1 MFPAPVLVSTLPLR
15 YMFFFFLNTYRLKA
29 KTTFGK
35 YILNIS
41 FFLRQWAG
49 HGHYTFSF
57 CANLKKHKNKTART
71 IYKLMNTNTNF
82 SYPLFIPNDSVVQFY
97 NKPFL
102 NLFQTLYQ
110 IIIQFV
116 SDNYLIS
123 GGKTT
128 CSYYTSLSV
137 TTNLLPPEAKTM
149 SNALW
154 LGAVQLSLYP
164 PKESWVGQNT
174 PPWNPFLYGT
184 PIIPERCPL

>member
-1 MFPAPVLVSTLPLR
+1 MLLLSLVPCPSFIKHLAASL
-15 YMFFFFLNTYRLKA
+15 YVFFFLSTFRLKA

-102 NLFQTLYQ
+102 NLFQTLFQ

-154 LGAVQLSLYP
+154 AWGRSIITLSPQGIMGRAEYP
-164 PKESWVGQNT
+164 PPPHET
-174 PPWNPFLYGT
+174 PFRMG
-184 PIIPERCPL
+184 PL

>member
-1 MFPAPVLVSTLPLR
+1 
-15 YMFFFFLNTYRLKA
+15 
-29 KTTFGK
+29 
-35 YILNIS
+35 
-41 FFLRQWAG
+41 
-49 HGHYTFSF
+49 
-57 CANLKKHKNKTART
+57 
-71 IYKLMNTNTNF
+71 MNTNTNF

-97 NKPFL
+97 NKSFL
-102 NLFQTLYQ
+102 NLFQTLFQ

-137 TTNLLPPEAKTM
+137 TTNLLPLKQKQCQMP
-149 SNALW
+149 NG

-174 PPWNPFLYGT
+174 PP
-184 PIIPERCPL
+184 